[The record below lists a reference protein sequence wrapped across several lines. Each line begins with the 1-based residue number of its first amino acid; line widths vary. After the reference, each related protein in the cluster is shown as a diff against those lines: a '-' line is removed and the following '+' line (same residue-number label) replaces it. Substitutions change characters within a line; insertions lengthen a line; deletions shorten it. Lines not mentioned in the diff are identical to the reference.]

1 MNMRLYN
8 SISCLFV
15 PLEVAPTS
23 IGRVSFLCLS
33 RIGSLPYT
41 GGMNFY
47 GHINKTRLRS
57 VSCEAT
63 LQRRLY
69 QVYYFPRV
77 AITKYMDV

>member
-1 MNMRLYN
+1 MRLYN

-33 RIGSLPYT
+33 RTGSLPYI

-47 GHINKTRLRS
+47 GHINKTRLQECLLWGHSSEPS
-57 VSCEAT
+57 VSG
-63 LQRRLY
+63 LL
-69 QVYYFPRV
+69 FS
-77 AITKYMDV
+77 